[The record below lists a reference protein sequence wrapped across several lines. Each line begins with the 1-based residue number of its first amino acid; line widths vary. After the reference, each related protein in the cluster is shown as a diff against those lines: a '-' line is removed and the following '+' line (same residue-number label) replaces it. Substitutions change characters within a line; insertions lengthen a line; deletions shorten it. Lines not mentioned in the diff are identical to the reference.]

1 MLVNPA
7 QQLLLIDAGEQ
18 AEGEIGQITQ
28 EGRDI
33 QDSYGIGIG
42 QAEVVAAF
50 PEDLQ
55 QDNLDDKAVEL
66 MLQAAAV
73 KIVHKQRI
81 DGIEAEQCS
90 EKCHVYGAAACD
102 ELVGDFPRGIGEIVE
117 KAEACDIN
125 QRKQQVG

>member
-18 AEGEIGQITQ
+18 AEGKIGQITQ

-33 QDSYGIGIG
+33 QEGDGIGIG

-66 MLQAAAV
+66 MLQTAAV
-73 KIVHKQRI
+73 KVVHKQRI

-90 EKCHVYGAAACD
+90 KKSHMYSTAASD
-102 ELVGDFPRGIGEIVE
+102 KLVGNFLRGVGKIVE
-117 KAEACDIN
+117 KAKACDIN
-125 QRKQQVG
+125 

>member
-7 QQLLLIDAGEQ
+7 QQLFLIDAGEQ

-33 QDSYGIGIG
+33 QDGYGIGIG

-66 MLQAAAV
+66 ML
-73 KIVHKQRI
+73 
-81 DGIEAEQCS
+81 
-90 EKCHVYGAAACD
+90 
-102 ELVGDFPRGIGEIVE
+102 
-117 KAEACDIN
+117 
-125 QRKQQVG
+125 

>member
-33 QDSYGIGIG
+33 QEGDGIGIA

-73 KIVHKQRI
+73 KVVQEQRI

-90 EKCHVYGAAACD
+90 EKSHMHSTAASD
-102 ELVGDFPRGIGEIVE
+102 KLIGNFLRGVGKIVE
-117 KAEACDIN
+117 KAKACDIN
-125 QRKQQVG
+125 